1 MKNKLKRIYAS
12 VGANIFAQAVTIII
26 QLASVPII
34 LSQWSLSVYGQ
45 WLMLTAIPSY
55 FALSDLGFLTVIVNK
70 MTILSGQKKHE
81 KVKSLFHSAILL
93 CFGVITFS
101 LVSVSLVCFF
111 IDNGVLNLINNKLA
125 LIVLVMTGVL
135 SLTSRLVDAV
145 FRSQG
150 EFALGAYLLQG
161 IRILEWSLLL
171 LGIVL
176 FNDFL
181 SAALLQLAGRVIGLG
196 VVILFASNRHKNL
209 NWSIKDANKQDLK
222 ELIKPALSFMSFPVA
237 NAFSF
242 QGMTICIGVI
252 FGPAY
257 LAIFNTYRTV
267 SRIIV
272 QCVNVV
278 SNSIGP
284 ELSRQ
289 FGEGNNIAIN
299 SIHSKG
305 RIITILSSLA
315 VCFFLTIFGQFLLHL
330 WVGDKIPYEAPLFYG
345 FLTVAFLNASWQIE
359 LVYLTSL
366 NRHMK
371 ISLVYLF
378 ASLLMLT
385 MLYII
390 GNDFGHLG
398 PIAALSTF
406 ELIVGYWCFKIVY
419 AYKQKL

>member
-12 VGANIFAQAVTIII
+12 VGANIFSQAITILI

-70 MTILSGQKKHE
+70 MTILAGQKNHA
-81 KVKSLFHSAILL
+81 KVKSLFHSAICL

-101 LVSVSLVCFF
+101 LVSVILVCFF
-111 IDNGVLNLINNKLA
+111 IDSGILKLFNNKLA
-125 LIVLVMTGVL
+125 LIALVITGVL
-135 SLTSRLVDAV
+135 SLSSRLIDAV
-145 FRSQG
+145 CRSQG

-161 IRILEWSLLL
+161 IRLFEWMLLL

-181 SAALLQLAGRVIGLG
+181 SAALLQLIGRVIGLSS
-196 VVILFASNRHKNL
+196 VIIFASYRHNNL
-209 NWSIKDANKQDLK
+209 TWSIQHANKQDLK
-222 ELIKPALSFMSFPVA
+222 ELIKPAISFMSFPVA
-237 NAFSF
+237 NALSF

-257 LAIFNTYRTV
+257 LAIFNTYRTI

-272 QCVNVV
+272 QCVNVI

-289 FGEGNNIAIN
+289 FGEGDNKAIN
-299 SIHSKG
+299 TIHSKG
-305 RIITILSSLA
+305 RMITIFSSLS
-315 VCFFLTIFGQFLLHL
+315 VCVFLIIFGNFLLHL
-330 WVGDKIPYEAPLFYG
+330 WVGDKIPYEASLFYG
-345 FLTVAFLNASWQIE
+345 FLFVAFLNASWQIE

-378 ASLLMLT
+378 ASLIMLT
-385 MLYII
+385 LLYII

-398 PIAALSTF
+398 PIAALGTF

-419 AYKQKL
+419 AYKHKS